1 MDVRLLRN
9 RHSLGLLPCP
19 ENDPFSGI
27 PSLSSRILV
36 LSLLS
41 WQCMPSPNLVF
52 RILALGSLRSKWE
65 PSSRPHCCLLC
76 LPAPVPLTGPEGRRH
91 CFCFFFHKQQI
102 LCHLVFEPNH
112 YNIVKSHLN
121 RLQSRHFV
129 VTIFLGYFCQVVSC
143 ED

>member
-1 MDVRLLRN
+1 MLRN

-52 RILALGSLRSKWE
+52 RILALGFLRSKWE
-65 PSSRPHCCLLC
+65 PSSRPLLP
-76 LPAPVPLTGPEGRRH
+76 LMPAGASAAHGTRRKKTLLLFLFPETTD
-91 CFCFFFHKQQI
+91 
-102 LCHLVFEPNH
+102 LVSFG
-112 YNIVKSHLN
+112 I
-121 RLQSRHFV
+121 
-129 VTIFLGYFCQVVSC
+129 
-143 ED
+143 